1 MPAQKTSTEE
11 RWNHIWMKP
20 PLATRKLTRDE
31 VARIQAARS
40 PEVEL
45 VKVFQSCSRTL
56 TD

>member
-1 MPAQKTSTEE
+1 MPAQKRSEE
-11 RWNHIWMKP
+11 RWNQVWTQP
-20 PLATRKLTRDE
+20 PLTSRKLTREE
-31 VARIQAARS
+31 VARIQAASS